1 MSELTI
7 IKAMKKDLELMLDRE
22 DKRDIY
28 DEQLRRE
35 HHDEL
40 EEVKALVLA
49 VTAPTQKLADEC
61 VEIGELIA
69 RRLTL
74 QEVEDC
80 KQVAEEMLEE
90 NRQETES
97 KYAINGDETFEE
109 I

>member
-1 MSELTI
+1 MNPQETF
-7 IKAMKKDLELMLDRE
+7 
-22 DKRDIY
+22 
-28 DEQLRRE
+28 LRS
-35 HHDEL
+35 DDPYPTVGSVADQNKTAL
-40 EEVKALVLA
+40 VKALVLA
-49 VTAPTQKLADEC
+49 VTAPTQKFADEC

-90 NRQETES
+90 SRQETES

>member
-1 MSELTI
+1 MNPKEAFLLSDDPYPTVGSVADQNKTYLV
-7 IKAMKKDLELMLDRE
+7 R
-22 DKRDIY
+22 
-28 DEQLRRE
+28 
-35 HHDEL
+35 
-40 EEVKALVLA
+40 ALVLA
-49 VTAPTQKLADEC
+49 VTAPTQKLANEC

>member
-1 MSELTI
+1 MNPQETF
-7 IKAMKKDLELMLDRE
+7 
-22 DKRDIY
+22 
-28 DEQLRRE
+28 LRSDNPYPTVGSVADQNKTVLVR
-35 HHDEL
+35 
-40 EEVKALVLA
+40 ALVLA
-49 VTAPTQKLADEC
+49 VTAPTQKLANEC

-97 KYAINGDETFEE
+97 KYAVNGDETFEE

>member
-1 MSELTI
+1 MNPKEAFLLSDDPYPTVGSVADQNKTYLV
-7 IKAMKKDLELMLDRE
+7 R
-22 DKRDIY
+22 
-28 DEQLRRE
+28 
-35 HHDEL
+35 
-40 EEVKALVLA
+40 ALVLA
-49 VTAPTQKLADEC
+49 VTAPSQKLANEC
-61 VEIGELIA
+61 IEIGDAIA
-69 RRLTL
+69 TRLTK

>member
-1 MSELTI
+1 MNPQETF
-7 IKAMKKDLELMLDRE
+7 
-22 DKRDIY
+22 
-28 DEQLRRE
+28 LRS
-35 HHDEL
+35 DDPYPTVGSVADQNKTVL
-40 EEVKALVLA
+40 VKALVLA
-49 VTAPTQKLADEC
+49 VTAPTQKLANEC

>member
-1 MSELTI
+1 MNPQEIFLRSDDPYPTI
-7 IKAMKKDLELMLDRE
+7 GSVADQNKTAL
-22 DKRDIY
+22 
-28 DEQLRRE
+28 
-35 HHDEL
+35 
-40 EEVKALVLA
+40 VKALVLA

-74 QEVEDC
+74 QEVENC

-90 NRQETES
+90 NHQETES
-97 KYAINGDETFEE
+97 KYAINGDETFDE

>member
-1 MSELTI
+1 MNPQETF
-7 IKAMKKDLELMLDRE
+7 
-22 DKRDIY
+22 
-28 DEQLRRE
+28 LRS
-35 HHDEL
+35 DDPYPTVGSIADQNKTAL
-40 EEVKALVLA
+40 VKALVLA
-49 VTAPTQKLADEC
+49 VTAPTPKLADEC

-74 QEVEDC
+74 KEVEDC

-97 KYAINGDETFEE
+97 KYAVNGDETFEE

>member
-1 MSELTI
+1 MNPQETF
-7 IKAMKKDLELMLDRE
+7 
-22 DKRDIY
+22 
-28 DEQLRRE
+28 LRS
-35 HHDEL
+35 DDPYPTVGSVADQNKTAL
-40 EEVKALVLA
+40 VKALVLA

-97 KYAINGDETFEE
+97 KYAVNGDETFEE

>member
-1 MSELTI
+1 MNPQETF
-7 IKAMKKDLELMLDRE
+7 
-22 DKRDIY
+22 
-28 DEQLRRE
+28 LRS
-35 HHDEL
+35 DDPYPTVGSVADQNKTVL
-40 EEVKALVLA
+40 VKALVLA

>member
-1 MSELTI
+1 MNPQETF
-7 IKAMKKDLELMLDRE
+7 
-22 DKRDIY
+22 
-28 DEQLRRE
+28 LRS
-35 HHDEL
+35 DDPYPTVGSVADQNKTAL
-40 EEVKALVLA
+40 VKALVLS

-74 QEVEDC
+74 KEVEDC

-97 KYAINGDETFEE
+97 KYAVNGDETFEE

>member
-1 MSELTI
+1 MNPQETF
-7 IKAMKKDLELMLDRE
+7 
-22 DKRDIY
+22 
-28 DEQLRRE
+28 LRS
-35 HHDEL
+35 DDPYPTVGSVADQNKTAL
-40 EEVKALVLA
+40 VKALVLS

>member
-1 MSELTI
+1 MNPQEIFLRSDDPYPTI
-7 IKAMKKDLELMLDRE
+7 GSVADQNKTAL
-22 DKRDIY
+22 
-28 DEQLRRE
+28 
-35 HHDEL
+35 
-40 EEVKALVLA
+40 VKALVLA

-74 QEVEDC
+74 QEVENC

-90 NRQETES
+90 NHQETES

>member
-1 MSELTI
+1 MNPQETF
-7 IKAMKKDLELMLDRE
+7 
-22 DKRDIY
+22 
-28 DEQLRRE
+28 LRS
-35 HHDEL
+35 DDPYPTVGSVADQNKTYL
-40 EEVKALVLA
+40 VKALVLA
-49 VTAPTQKLADEC
+49 VTAPTQKLANEC